1 MHKVKG
7 APCSYLKLRLINEFF
22 FSLCGCKK
30 GGFSSVVISAME
42 ISTMTEELLET
53 LGMGFLMIRLSSS
66 LS

>member
-1 MHKVKG
+1 M
-7 APCSYLKLRLINEFF
+7 
-22 FSLCGCKK
+22 
-30 GGFSSVVISAME
+30 VISAME